1 MKNNNNPVTKN
12 IQLKDVNV
20 SGKKKEVTPIIVS
33 DSNDPRL
40 KAYNDSL
47 SLYNESLNAER
58 KISRI
63 FANAYKRAGFNKNS
77 INETIYEGYDIIN
90 NPNKYLKK
98 KPNEVDSKV
107 KKYNKKGV
115 YYPSDPT
122 SKYLATPE
130 YPANIE
136 NLIQYNKKSI
146 NERKEYINDPT
157 TDINGLTTKE
167 RIELNHIAL
176 KSLNKQKSIMYRTGY
191 NPTHFIPNAERPP
204 SFIFKKPTQPI
215 IYQKSESIQTNE
227 PVKLKTIDQAWV
239 PVENTIVYD
248 VNGKS
253 TYSTSD
259 KMPDLFPEYNELKKA
274 GSSEEVIN
282 AILKQKYNLRYY
294 GKTLKP
300 SAETQN
306 LLENKLYKSGK
317 KTIVSNVVSN

>member
-12 IQLKDVNV
+12 VQLKDVNV
-20 SGKKKEVTPIIVS
+20 IGKKKEVTPIIVS

-47 SLYNESLNAER
+47 RLYLNSVRGENANNKYFDFASTKNSPLLSESEIVRITKKINPNEEDWEGRSGR
-58 KISRI
+58 ISRGRFKTEMRDGKVVSGKWEKQDNI
-63 FANAYKRAGFNKNS
+63 SSIKKDKIKPIGYKPELYTDYDIQGRPEKFNKNNLYDY
-77 INETIYEGYDIIN
+77 IAIY
-90 NPNKYLKK
+90 K
-98 KPNEVDSKV
+98 KPV
-107 KKYNKKGV
+107 
-115 YYPSDPT
+115 
-122 SKYLATPE
+122 
-130 YPANIE
+130 
-136 NLIQYNKKSI
+136 
-146 NERKEYINDPT
+146 
-157 TDINGLTTKE
+157 
-167 RIELNHIAL
+167 
-176 KSLNKQKSIMYRTGY
+176 
-191 NPTHFIPNAERPP
+191 
-204 SFIFKKPTQPI
+204 QPI
-215 IYQKSESIQTNE
+215 VYQKPHPLQTNE